1 MVLAGC
7 VRQIMFER
15 GVLNRVTRRFLDVRM
30 GRERVSSSEMSDR
43 MCAAKCQNIFPNICL
58 EMSRWGS
65 SNLVFS
71 FFS

>member
-15 GVLNRVTRRFLDVRM
+15 GVLNWVTRQFLDVRM
-30 GRERVSSSEMSDR
+30 DVNVSPPDGMSDR

-65 SNLVFS
+65 SNLYRFP
-71 FFS
+71 

>member
-30 GRERVSSSEMSDR
+30 DVNVSPPV
-43 MCAAKCQNIFPNICL
+43 KCQIECARQNVRIYFQIYVLKCH
-58 EMSRWGS
+58 GGDQAI
-65 SNLVFS
+65 
-71 FFS
+71 